1 MTWRCKFVEYTKERD
16 ALKVGDMFYG
26 PAKEE
31 MQLRGKYTLWVYM
44 QCRFLSEH
52 YWANNSHR
60 RPLFVVLPGQHLFCI
75 DGQEWNSGRH
85 WGGWTVTGE
94 VPDIT
99 VSPSINI
106 GGLYHGWLKDGV
118 LSDDVEGRVYG
129 PDERQGG

>member
-1 MTWRCKFVEYTKERD
+1 MTWNCRFVEYTKERD

-26 PAKEE
+26 PSSDE
-31 MQLRGKYTLWVYM
+31 MKLKGKYTLWIYM

-60 RPLFVVLPGQHLFCI
+60 RPLFVVLPNNDLFCI
-75 DGQEWNSGRH
+75 DGQCGEGGNH
-85 WGGWTVTGE
+85 YGGWTVTGE

-106 GGLYHGWLKDGV
+106 GGSYHGWLQNGV
-118 LSDDVEGRVYG
+118 ISDDVEGRVFKEDG
-129 PDERQGG
+129 TGG